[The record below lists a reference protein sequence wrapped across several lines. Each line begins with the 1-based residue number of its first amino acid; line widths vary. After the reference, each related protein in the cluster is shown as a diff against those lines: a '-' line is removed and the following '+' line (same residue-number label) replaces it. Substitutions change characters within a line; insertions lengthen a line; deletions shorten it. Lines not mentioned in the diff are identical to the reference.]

1 MEWTPSRIINW
12 AKTIGP
18 SVAEVVETILNSRVY
33 PEQGYRSCLGILR
46 LDKRYPLGRLDAA
59 CKRAIAIRGCSYK
72 SIESILKTGLDLK
85 EVIVSQPQ
93 VAIMHENVR
102 GSDYFNGY

>member
-1 MEWTPSRIINW
+1 MSGEYGLNW

-18 SVAEVVETILNSRVY
+18 SVAEVVETILASRAY

-46 LDKRYPLGRLDAA
+46 LAKRYSPQRLEAA
-59 CKRAIAIRGCSYK
+59 SKRAIAIRGFSYK
-72 SIESILKTGLDLK
+72 SIESILKTGMDLK
-85 EVIVSQPQ
+85 EVIISQPQ

-102 GSDYFNGY
+102 GSGYFSGH